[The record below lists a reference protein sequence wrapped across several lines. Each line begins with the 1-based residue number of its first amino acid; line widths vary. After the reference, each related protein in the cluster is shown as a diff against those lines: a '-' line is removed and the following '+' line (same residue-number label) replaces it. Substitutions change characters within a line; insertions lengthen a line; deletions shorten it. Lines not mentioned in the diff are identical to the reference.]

1 MKRLVIALQS
11 LFSKKKLSGERV
23 FLRPPKR
30 RDALKWQKLRL
41 ASKSFLVP
49 WEPAWNASSCSR
61 RSFIRY
67 FKNSNY
73 LANMDRAYS
82 FLIFNIEDKAL
93 LGGVNVGN
101 VRRGVSQSA
110 SLGYW
115 IGKQHS
121 KKGYMKEALDI
132 LIPSLFLDL
141 QLNRIEAA
149 TLESNLASKNLLNK
163 IGFKK
168 EGKLRKYLKIN
179 GEWQDHVLY
188 SLLEYDMNR

>member
-11 LFSKKKLSGERV
+11 LFSKKKLSGERI

-49 WEPAWNASSCSR
+49 WEPAWDASSCSR
-61 RSFIRY
+61 RSYIRY

-82 FLIFNIEDKAL
+82 FLIFNIKDKSL
-93 LGGVNVGN
+93 LGGINVGN

-115 IGKQHS
+115 IGKKYS
-121 KKGYMKEALDI
+121 RSGYMKEALDI
-132 LIPSLFLDL
+132 LVPSLFLDL
-141 QLNRIEAA
+141 QLNRLEAA
-149 TLESNLASKNLLNK
+149 TLDNNLASKSLLKK

-188 SLLEYDMNR
+188 SLLEYDLTR

>member
-11 LFSKKKLSGERV
+11 LFSKKKLTGNRI

-30 RDALKWQKLRL
+30 RDALKWQRLRM
-41 ASKSFLVP
+41 ASKSFLIP
-49 WEPAWNASSCSR
+49 WEPAWDASSCSR
-61 RSFIRY
+61 RSYIRF

-82 FLIFNIEDKAL
+82 FLIFNIKDKSL
-93 LGGVNVGN
+93 LGGLNVGN

-115 IGKQHS
+115 IGKQYARS
-121 KKGYMKEALDI
+121 GYMKEALEI

-149 TLESNLASKNLLNK
+149 ILENNLASKNLLKK

-168 EGKLRKYLKIN
+168 EGNLRKYLKIN

-188 SLLEYDMNR
+188 SLLEYDSKN